1 MSNTHSV
8 TTCRWARPTLFL
20 HAPYWFEAETYPWTC
35 TCDASLR
42 VLRTTARCP
51 SCLRWEA
58 PPAEAPAQTRSVNL
72 APIVDPL
79 WKD

>member
-1 MSNTHSV
+1 MNTNQSV

-20 HAPYWFEAETYPWTC
+20 HAPYWFEAETCPWTC

-42 VLRTTARCP
+42 VLKTTARCTG
-51 SCLRWEA
+51 CRRWEA
-58 PPAEAPAQTRSVNL
+58 QPAEAPAQALSVNP

-79 WKD
+79 WVD